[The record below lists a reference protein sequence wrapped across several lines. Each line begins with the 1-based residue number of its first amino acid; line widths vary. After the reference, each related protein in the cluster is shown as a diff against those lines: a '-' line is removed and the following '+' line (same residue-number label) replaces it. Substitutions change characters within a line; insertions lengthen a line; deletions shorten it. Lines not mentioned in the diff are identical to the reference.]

1 MDRFTIE
8 KQTWGE
14 LPRRQGRTNWVAHAS
29 VLRVG
34 LLISLFPTFSADQID
49 CHGEGGAAPAVEFA
63 ECASL

>member
-1 MDRFTIE
+1 MGRFTIE
-8 KQTWGE
+8 KQTRGE
-14 LPRRQGRTNWVAHAS
+14 WPRRQGWTNWVTHAS

-49 CHGEGGAAPAVEFA
+49 CDGEGGAALAVEFA